1 MLHKYLALAVATTF
15 IACGPSIKINVK
27 TPSQPLPAESKVRI
41 LYLNREAPKNGQ
53 ELGTLDFGD
62 TGFSTSCNYAK
73 FVEVSTQEA
82 KRVGAN
88 TVKIVKH
95 SGMNLW
101 TSCDEI
107 SAVFYR
113 Q

>member
-1 MLHKYLALAVATTF
+1 MSFKYLTILVATTVF
-15 IACGPSIKINVK
+15 ACGPSVKINVK
-27 TPSQPLPAESKVRI
+27 TPSQPLPAEAKVKI

-53 ELGTLDFGD
+53 ELGTIDFGD

-82 KRVGAN
+82 KRIGAN
-88 TVKIVKH
+88 TVKIMTH
-95 SGMNLW
+95 SGANLW

-107 SAVFYR
+107 TAVFYK